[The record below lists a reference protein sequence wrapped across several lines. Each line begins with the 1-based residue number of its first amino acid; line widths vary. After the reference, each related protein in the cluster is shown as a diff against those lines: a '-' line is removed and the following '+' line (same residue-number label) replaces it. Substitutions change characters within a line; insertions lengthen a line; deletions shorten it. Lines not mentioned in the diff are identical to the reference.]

1 MLVPELQ
8 QRSMYQSLLQLY
20 LKRCFYPRLH
30 KRPEILY
37 WPLALIQRTAFLKTS
52 PYELHLVECYFRE
65 ICREAL

>member
-30 KRPEILY
+30 KHPEILY
-37 WPLALIQRTAFLKTS
+37 WPLALIQRTAF
-52 PYELHLVECYFRE
+52 
-65 ICREAL
+65 